1 MNIKINSA
9 FRVWT
14 LVFFSLLS
22 FFASA
27 GTPPF
32 EGCRSQGCVG
42 VIDNIYL
49 HRDGSIKFPPPGK
62 VVKES
67 TGDLDCKL
75 GEGVYFTL
83 KQSHPHFKNI
93 YSMLLTA
100 HSANKEVFVRIVL
113 GSKDCQVDYAVIY

>member
-1 MNIKINSA
+1 M
-9 FRVWT
+9 
-14 LVFFSLLS
+14 LVIFSMFS
-22 FFASA
+22 GGVSA

-32 EGCRSQGCVG
+32 EGCRETGCVG
-42 VIDNIYL
+42 EIDYIYL

-62 VVKES
+62 VIREP
-67 TGDLDCKL
+67 TGTLNCRL

-100 HSANKEVFVRIVL
+100 HSANKEMFVRIIT

>member
-1 MNIKINSA
+1 MNTKTNIT
-9 FRVWT
+9 FRALL
-14 LVFFSLLS
+14 LVTDALLS
-22 FFASA
+22 FFTSA
-27 GTPPF
+27 GTLPF

-62 VVKES
+62 VLKEP

-113 GSKDCQVDYAVIY
+113 GSKDCQVDYAIIY